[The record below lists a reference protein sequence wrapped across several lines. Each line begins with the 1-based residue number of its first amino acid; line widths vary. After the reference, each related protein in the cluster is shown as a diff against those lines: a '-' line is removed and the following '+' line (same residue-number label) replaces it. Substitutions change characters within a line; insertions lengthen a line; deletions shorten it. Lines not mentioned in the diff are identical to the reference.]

1 MLFFTCMHVTVY
13 LSRRGHSLSLTR
25 THAYIDNYNYLL
37 CKCIYIYIE
46 YVEVEGSKE
55 SEVQA

>member
-1 MLFFTCMHVTVY
+1 MWQCICLDAGT
-13 LSRRGHSLSLTR
+13 LSLTR